1 MSFFFCFYEH
11 ENDHK
16 RMIGHEEY
24 QENNKID
31 DVVEDEYGDVKLNLV
46 IPSGIYNHLSCMA
59 DEEDMS
65 VEDYIIQM
73 ATDGRIDDE
82 CRKEEYYEER

>member
-11 ENDHK
+11 ENDDK
-16 RMIGHEEY
+16 RRIGHEEY
-24 QENNKID
+24 QEND
-31 DVVEDEYGDVKLNLV
+31 AVEDEYGDVKLNLV

-65 VEDYIIQM
+65 VEDYIVRM
-73 ATDGRIDDE
+73 ATYGQIDDRE
-82 CRKEEYYEER
+82 DDNYEIGKK

>member
-1 MSFFFCFYEH
+1 MSFFFCFYEN
-11 ENDHK
+11 EKDDK
-16 RMIGHEEY
+16 RRIVHEEY
-24 QENNKID
+24 QENDNIN
-31 DVVEDEYGDVKLNLV
+31 DVGEDEYGEVKLNLV

-65 VEDYIIQM
+65 VENYIIQM

-82 CRKEEYYEER
+82 CRKEEYYEE

>member
-1 MSFFFCFYEH
+1 MGFFRKYEY
-11 ENDHK
+11 EYIIQQ
-16 RMIGHEEY
+16 RLEIEEY
-24 QENNKID
+24 QEND
-31 DVVEDEYGDVKLNLV
+31 AVEDEYGDVKLNLV

-73 ATDGRIDDE
+73 ATDGRINDE

>member
-1 MSFFFCFYEH
+1 MYKDPLDSDGLTFNERCIE
-11 ENDHK
+11 
-16 RMIGHEEY
+16 REY
-24 QENNKID
+24 
-31 DVVEDEYGDVKLNLV
+31 Y
-46 IPSGIYNHLSCMA
+46 YNHLSCMA

-82 CRKEEYYEER
+82 CRKEEYYEE

>member
-1 MSFFFCFYEH
+1 MSFFFCFYEN
-11 ENDHK
+11 ENDDK
-16 RMIGHEEY
+16 RRIGHEEY
-24 QENNKID
+24 QEND
-31 DVVEDEYGDVKLNLV
+31 AVEDEYGDVKLNLV

-73 ATDGRIDDE
+73 ATDGRINDE